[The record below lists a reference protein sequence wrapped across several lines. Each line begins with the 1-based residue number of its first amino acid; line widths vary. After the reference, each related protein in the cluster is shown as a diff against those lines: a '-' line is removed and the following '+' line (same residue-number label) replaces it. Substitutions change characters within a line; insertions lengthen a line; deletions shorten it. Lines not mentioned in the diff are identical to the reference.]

1 MLYWK
6 GGGDPPFFIG
16 VLMETLFYMFLVF
29 ICGMAFNIGWGYT
42 LGFGYGINAF
52 QNAMTNSLLLLAKN
66 VQSVAEVHQLKYMSY
81 EMLDRDEKH
90 IEFQKAIDQKELNS
104 LKNSLIRDYINSVP
118 SRYNFMIKFHDWDS
132 AMSHLNN
139 LLKERK

>member
-1 MLYWK
+1 
-6 GGGDPPFFIG
+6 
-16 VLMETLFYMFLVF
+16 METLFYMFLVF
-29 ICGMAFNIGWGYT
+29 ICGMAFNIAWGYT

-90 IEFQKAIDQKELNS
+90 IEFQKAIDRKELNS

>member
-1 MLYWK
+1 
-6 GGGDPPFFIG
+6 
-16 VLMETLFYMFLVF
+16 METFLYMFIVF
-29 ICGMAFNIGWGYT
+29 VCGIAFNITWGYV

-66 VQSVAEVHQLKYMSY
+66 VQSVSEIHQLKYMSY
-81 EMLDRDEKH
+81 EMVDKDKRY
-90 IEFQKAIDQKELNS
+90 IEFQKLIDHKEMTS

-132 AMSHLNN
+132 AMSYLNN
-139 LLKERK
+139 LLKERNDD

>member
-1 MLYWK
+1 
-6 GGGDPPFFIG
+6 
-16 VLMETLFYMFLVF
+16 METLFYMFLVF
-29 ICGMAFNIGWGYT
+29 ICGMAFNIVWGYT

-90 IEFQKAIDQKELNS
+90 IEFQKAIDQKEMNS

>member
-1 MLYWK
+1 
-6 GGGDPPFFIG
+6 
-16 VLMETLFYMFLVF
+16 METLFYMFLVF

>member
-1 MLYWK
+1 
-6 GGGDPPFFIG
+6 
-16 VLMETLFYMFLVF
+16 MFLVF
-29 ICGMAFNIGWGYT
+29 ICGMVFNIAWGYV

-90 IEFQKAIDQKELNS
+90 IEFQKAIDQKEMNS

-132 AMSHLNN
+132 AMSYLNN